1 MKTDLEVRDDVLIQL
16 KHNQHIHASQIGVE
30 VRDVIVTLSGHVG
43 HFSEMW
49 SAEQTTKRVKGIRT
63 IVQEIKV
70 IQLGSSIR
78 SDTKIAYQIER
89 LISWSNLDPE
99 NKILNKVE
107 RRFVALTGKIKSQT
121 HRELVQHFISN
132 LIGISRIL
140 NLLEIEPKLSIEFVK
155 KDIVDTF
162 RRQAIDEA
170 NNIDI
175 AIDQNIVTLS
185 GKVHSWS
192 ERNSAISAAWTIPSV
207 KNVIA
212 KIQTL
217 NYR

>member
-1 MKTDLEVRDDVLIQL
+1 MKTDLEIRDDVLIEL
-16 KHNQHIHASQIGVE
+16 KRNPHIHASQIGLE
-30 VRDVIVTLSGHVG
+30 IRDGIVTLSGHVE
-43 HFSEMW
+43 HFCEKW
-49 SAEQTTKRVKGIRT
+49 NAEQTAKQIKGVRA

-70 IQLGSSIR
+70 ILPGSSIR
-78 SDTKIAYQIER
+78 SDTEIAYQIER
-89 LISWSNLDPE
+89 FIAWSNLDPE
-99 NKILNKVE
+99 NKILTKVE
-107 RRFVALTGKIKSQT
+107 RGFVTLTGKIESQT
-121 HRELVQHFISN
+121 QKELIQHFISN
-132 LIGISRIL
+132 LIGISGIT
-140 NLLEIEPKLSIEFVK
+140 NLLEIEPKLSIELVK

-207 KNVIA
+207 KNVID
-212 KIQTL
+212 KIQIV
-217 NYR
+217 N